1 MVPEEENDGL
11 LDAERHQARHTI
23 APRAQ
28 LFPVAEKFV
37 SVNGEGLAAGRPAA
51 FIRFAG
57 CNMWCTYCDT
67 RWANHPLVE
76 VEGWS
81 VPDLVAWVA
90 ETGVSC
96 VTLTGGEPLLQP
108 YLPDLVQTLLAVDDP
123 RPLRVEIETNGSRDL
138 SPMAHLRE
146 ACVEAGLPGSLHFT
160 VDWKTPTAGEAVS
173 AAMRRENYD
182 LLDTRDAVKF
192 VVGTEN
198 DLAFMECCADE
209 AGLWDRCAVLV
220 SPVWGAIEP
229 AEIAAYLIDHGLDR
243 ARLQLQLHTIIW
255 PDARGLRIWKER
267 TMTKT
272 KALVLCSGGVDSTT
286 LLARA
291 VSKYGAENVYALSI
305 SYGQKHVRE
314 IEAART
320 VAAYYGVQQR
330 FLDLGAI
337 FADSDCSLLDH
348 SDAAVPQSSY
358 AEQQAAGDGGP
369 VSTYVPFRNGLFLS
383 SAASMALSLGCS
395 VVYYGAHHDDW
406 AGNAY
411 PDCSLEFVEAMNRAI
426 VEGTGGEL
434 RLEAP
439 FVTWSKADIVRE
451 GLALG
456 VPYELTWSCYEGG
469 EAPCGRCA
477 TCLDRAAAFAAN
489 GVEDPALG

>member
-81 VPDLVAWVA
+81 VPDLAAWVA

-146 ACVEAGLPGSLHFT
+146 ACAEAGRCMQ
-160 VDWKTPTAGEAVS
+160 S
-173 AAMRRENYD
+173 ACPEIRENYE

-192 VVGTEN
+192 VVGTED

-243 ARLQLQLHTIIW
+243 ARLQLQLHKIIW
-255 PDARGLRIWKER
+255 PDETRG
-267 TMTKT
+267 
-272 KALVLCSGGVDSTT
+272 V
-286 LLARA
+286 
-291 VSKYGAENVYALSI
+291 
-305 SYGQKHVRE
+305 
-314 IEAART
+314 
-320 VAAYYGVQQR
+320 
-330 FLDLGAI
+330 
-337 FADSDCSLLDH
+337 
-348 SDAAVPQSSY
+348 
-358 AEQQAAGDGGP
+358 
-369 VSTYVPFRNGLFLS
+369 
-383 SAASMALSLGCS
+383 
-395 VVYYGAHHDDW
+395 
-406 AGNAY
+406 
-411 PDCSLEFVEAMNRAI
+411 
-426 VEGTGGEL
+426 
-434 RLEAP
+434 
-439 FVTWSKADIVRE
+439 
-451 GLALG
+451 
-456 VPYELTWSCYEGG
+456 
-469 EAPCGRCA
+469 
-477 TCLDRAAAFAAN
+477 
-489 GVEDPALG
+489 